1 MPITPYPLSIFL
13 LTPVPQDTPTV
24 LSEEHQN
31 MMLAYLSGLR
41 RGARLRS
48 LDDLAALTARDLL
61 LLARK
66 VDEAA
71 LGLFIQLLKS
81 SGDGG
86 ALFAKLM
93 GDHEED
99 NRPLVDEFFN
109 RYYASV
115 LALSDGAPPYN
126 PLEVYLPAHALDD
139 LAFVQSRQAFFLR
152 QTCAVINEY
161 LDKLFPRGGESHAF
175 PAGGQDQAWTYFWNK
190 VISR

>member
-1 MPITPYPLSIFL
+1 M
-13 LTPVPQDTPTV
+13 

-48 LDDLAALTARDLL
+48 LDDLAALPARDLL

-66 VDEAA
+66 VDDAA
-71 LGLFIQLLKS
+71 LGIFIQLLKS
-81 SGDGG
+81 AGEGRT
-86 ALFAKLM
+86 LFAKLM

-99 NRPLVDEFFN
+99 NRPLVDAFFD
-109 RYYASV
+109 RYYRSV
-115 LALSDGAPPYN
+115 LASADERPPYN
-126 PLEVYLPAHALDD
+126 PLEIYLPAYVLDD

-152 QTCAVINEY
+152 QPCAVINEY
-161 LDKLFPRGGESHAF
+161 LDGVFPRPDAPHAF
-175 PAGGQDQAWTYFWNK
+175 QPNELDAAWAYFWDR

>member
-1 MPITPYPLSIFL
+1 M
-13 LTPVPQDTPTV
+13 

-48 LDDLAALTARDLL
+48 LDDLAALPARDLL

-71 LGLFIQLLKS
+71 LGIFVQLLKS
-81 SGDGG
+81 TG
-86 ALFAKLM
+86 AGATLFSRLM

-99 NRPLVDEFFN
+99 NRPLVDDFFE
-109 RYYASV
+109 RYRKSV
-115 LALSDGAPPYN
+115 LAASDDAPPCN
-126 PLEVYLPAHALDD
+126 PLEIYLPVHALDD

-152 QTCAVINEY
+152 QSSAVINTY
-161 LDKLFPRGGESHAF
+161 LDGTFPRDEGPHDFRPDEL
-175 PAGGQDQAWTYFWNK
+175 DKAWGYFWDR

>member
-1 MPITPYPLSIFL
+1 
-13 LTPVPQDTPTV
+13 V

-41 RGARLRS
+41 RGARLRT
-48 LDDLAALTARDLL
+48 LDDLAALSARDLL

-81 SGDGG
+81 AGDGG
-86 ALFAKLM
+86 ALFTKLM
-93 GDHEED
+93 GEHEED
-99 NRPLVDEFFN
+99 NRPLVDEFFE
-109 RYYASV
+109 RYYQSV
-115 LALSDGAPPYN
+115 LAVETGAPPFN

-152 QTCAVINEY
+152 QTCAVINDY
-161 LDKLFPRGGESHAF
+161 LDGLFPQTDGPHAF
-175 PAGGQDQAWTYFWNK
+175 PAGHQDKAWTYFWGK
-190 VISR
+190 VMAR

>member
-1 MPITPYPLSIFL
+1 
-13 LTPVPQDTPTV
+13 V

-48 LDDLAALTARDLL
+48 LDDLGALSARELL

-81 SGDGG
+81 AGDGG

-93 GDHEED
+93 GDHEEV
-99 NRPLVDEFFN
+99 NRPLVDDFFN
-109 RYYASV
+109 RYYKSV
-115 LALSDGAPPYN
+115 LAASDSAPPFN
-126 PLEVYLPAHALDD
+126 PLEIYLPAHALDD

-161 LDKLFPRGGESHAF
+161 LDGLFPQEAGPHAF
-175 PAGGQDQAWTYFWNK
+175 SAGEQETAWTYFWSK
-190 VISR
+190 VMSR